1 MLFPETSLKDMGV
14 LRSLLRILPRD
25 SSLADLGAFTGHYSK
40 WLNDTGLFSR
50 VVAFDG
56 IRGIEELTDNAVL
69 EADLTKPLPVEKDS
83 FDYVLCVEVAE
94 HIPPEYEGIFLDN
107 LQIARRGLILS
118 WAPPG
123 TEGEGHVNC
132 QHPDEARRKIE
143 KLGFRQNESI
153 TALLREKS
161 ELTWIAKS
169 VAFYE
174 RETS

>member
-1 MLFPETSLKDMGV
+1 
-14 LRSLLRILPRD
+14 
-25 SSLADLGAFTGHYSK
+25 LGAFTGHYSK

-123 TEGEGHVNC
+123 TEGEGHVVQC
-132 QHPDEARRKIE
+132 AECAASFSGR
-143 KLGFRQNESI
+143 
-153 TALLREKS
+153 
-161 ELTWIAKS
+161 
-169 VAFYE
+169 
-174 RETS
+174 